1 VRKNKHSSL
10 AFAKKSSIVATELAL
25 VLMGAQ
31 LAYAQQ
37 PERVE
42 RVEVTG
48 TRIRQAE
55 LESNSPMVVIPAES
69 LVQNADITLDTMLNT
84 LPQVNPVGTT
94 TSNNPP
100 NNGQSNID
108 LRGLGPNRNLVL
120 IDGRRPMVS
129 ASDQT
134 IDLNTIP
141 SALIESVEL
150 ITGGV
155 GAVYGADA
163 VAGVVNIKTRRN
175 FQGVEVRA
183 GISDS
188 EKYHDAQER
197 FGTVLLGGN
206 FADRKGNAVIAFD
219 YSDREGMIKSQR
231 PFAKTATATTSFF
244 PEGTYRP
251 SGANLPAQGTVDA
264 LYAGYSGVPAGTV
277 PNTSVHGFNTD
288 GTLFYPGIFNS
299 PRDVL
304 NFRYPIDDAVNTNL
318 YPDVYSYNFD
328 AVNILVLP
336 LERRSVMAKLDY
348 RFDNDIEA
356 FGRFMQTNYYSLT
369 ALAPTP
375 LRTVSVTNAGGPVVA
390 SSPLVEP
397 GLCGTPPNQAPCN
410 IGGQLIVPTTNPFI
424 PADLATLLASRA
436 AAGDD
441 PRIVGSGPT
450 EPFLMRWRIT
460 QTGLRQEQYDN
471 NLRQYLAGAKGPL
484 FGNNWKWEGYLSY
497 GYTTIN
503 QQQRG
508 NIDTNRLLQA
518 LNVSSLA
525 AADAICAG
533 GVNPFGRDQPL
544 SAECRQFLLV
554 TTNQRNDFEQ
564 SIGQLFFTGD
574 VFKLPAGPVPV
585 VLGAEYRN
593 FEYDFDPGGSAG
605 PISGFNAQTPSAG
618 TNWFRDFF
626 AEISLPL
633 ARNAPLARSLELSF
647 GYRYSQ
653 NHARNDLTGA
663 VTPKTNS
670 DSWAT
675 ALNWQPS
682 NTLRVR
688 ASAQQA
694 VRAPN
699 FGELFDGTDSAPQ
712 IFDPCSV
719 TSVARSTNPNVNQLC
734 LDTGA
739 TPTHVQTPGTQ
750 ASITLRGN
758 ENLKPEKAR
767 SYTLGTVWQPAFEGA
782 LKGFQAAVDYW
793 TIRIKDAM
801 VLQDSNEFIA
811 DCYNYYGN
819 NPTYDPNYV
828 NCLALGRA
836 GDILEIFNPDD
847 PAGEGAYRV
856 ENSGKYKT
864 SGLDF
869 LASWGTPIGPARLDL
884 GLNATRLLE
893 FEVQSLGIF
902 PNNDF
907 AGTVP
912 FFGAGGERF
921 GSSLPK
927 WKVNLTGRVKLGA
940 FSVDARMRYI
950 DKMKNMMEKYFPGET
965 EFQGV
970 PAVTYWDFGASWE
983 FWKNSLLRVGVNNA
997 FDKQPPT
1004 YRPNVQSGT
1013 DPSTYDVI
1021 GRRLFAQTIL
1031 RFQ

>member
-1 VRKNKHSSL
+1 VRKNKRSSVG
-10 AFAKKSSIVATELAL
+10 FAKKSSIVATELAL

-37 PERVE
+37 PPERVE

-48 TRIRQAE
+48 TRITQTE
-55 LESNSPMVVIPAES
+55 LESNSPMVVIPSEA
-69 LVQNADITLDTMLNT
+69 LTQHADITLDTILNT

-108 LRGLGPNRNLVL
+108 LRGLGANRNLVL

-141 SALIESVEL
+141 SAMIESVEL

-163 VAGVVNIKTRRN
+163 IAGVVNIKLRRN
-175 FQGVEVRA
+175 FEGIELRA

-188 EKYHDAQER
+188 EQHHDARER
-197 FGTVLLGGN
+197 FGTLLMGGN

-231 PFAKTATATTSFF
+231 DFAKTATATTSFF
-244 PEGTYRP
+244 PEGTYRAGQ
-251 SGANLPAQGTVDA
+251 GANSNLPSQAAVDA
-264 LYAGYSGVPAGTV
+264 LYGQASYGGSPAGTV
-277 PNTSVHGFNTD
+277 PNTSAHGFNLD

-299 PRDVL
+299 PRNVL
-304 NFRYPIDDAVNTNL
+304 NYRYPIDSNVNTNL
-318 YPDVYSYNFD
+318 FPDVYSYNFD
-328 AVNILVLP
+328 AVNVLVLP
-336 LERRSVMAKLDY
+336 LERRSVMAKVDY
-348 RFDNDIEA
+348 RFNNDVETFA
-356 FGRFMQTNYYSLT
+356 RFMQTTYYSLT

-375 LRTVSVTNAGGPVVA
+375 VPTVTVTNPGGGVDA
-390 SSPLVEP
+390 FSPLVVA
-397 GLCGTPPNQAPCN
+397 GTP
-410 IGGQLIVPTTNPFI
+410 GGVGPQLVVPFNNPFV
-424 PADLATLLASRA
+424 PADLATLLASRT
-436 AAGDD
+436 GDD
-441 PRIVGSGPT
+441 PRLVGTGAT
-450 EPFLMRWRIT
+450 EPFLMRWRT
-460 QTGLRQEQYDN
+460 LQTGLRQEIYDN

-484 FGNNWKWEGYLSY
+484 FGNNWKWEGYLSE

-503 QQQRG
+503 QTQKG
-508 NIDTNRLLQA
+508 NIDTNRLLTA
-518 LNVSSLA
+518 LNVTSLA
-525 AADAICAG
+525 AADAVCAG
-533 GVNPFGRDQPL
+533 GVNPFGRNQPL
-544 SAECRQFLLV
+544 SAECKQFLTV
-554 TTNQRNDFEQ
+554 TSSQKNEFQQ
-564 SIGQLFFTGD
+564 SIQQLFVTGD
-574 VFKLPAGPVPV
+574 LFKLPAGPVPV
-585 VLGAEYRN
+585 VLGGERRN

-605 PISGFNAQTPSAG
+605 PISGFNAQTASAG
-618 TNWFRDFF
+618 ENYFRDLF

-633 ARNAPLARSLELSF
+633 AKNAPMARSLELSF
-647 GYRYSQ
+647 GYRFSQ
-653 NHARNDLTGA
+653 NKAQNNLTG
-663 VTPKTNS
+663 VQTPKTDSN
-670 DSWAT
+670 SWAT
-675 ALNWQPS
+675 ALSWQPS

-688 ASAQQA
+688 ASAQEA

-699 FGELFDGTDSAPQ
+699 FGELFDGTGSAPQ

-719 TSVARSTNPNVNQLC
+719 TSVARSTNPNVNALC
-734 LDTGA
+734 GATGA
-739 TPTHVQTPGTQ
+739 SPTHVQTPGTQ
-750 ASITLRGN
+750 ASIDLRGN
-758 ENLKPEKAR
+758 ENLKPEKGR
-767 SYTLGTVWQPAFEGA
+767 SYTLGTVWQPQFEGVM
-782 LKGFQAAVDYW
+782 KGFQAAVDYW

-801 VLQDSNEFIA
+801 VLQDTNEFIA

-819 NPTYDPNYV
+819 NPTYDANYI
-828 NCLALGRA
+828 NCQALFRA
-836 GDILEIFNPDD
+836 GDILAVLNPND
-847 PAGEGAYRV
+847 PDGFYRV

-864 SGLDF
+864 SGIDF
-869 LASWGTPIGPARLDL
+869 LASWGTRIGPGRFDL

-907 AGTVP
+907 AGTIP

-921 GSSLPK
+921 GSSMPK
-927 WKVNLTGRVKLGA
+927 WKVNVTARYKLGD
-940 FSVDARMRYI
+940 FGFDARMRYI
-950 DKMKNMMEKYFPGET
+950 DKMKNMMSLYFPGET

-970 PAVTYWDFGASWE
+970 PSVTYWDFGANWE
-983 FWKNSLLRVGVNNA
+983 FMKNSLLRVGVNNA

-1021 GRRLFAQTIL
+1021 GRRLFAQMIL